1 MKPRFRNS
9 VLIPLQF
16 PCKWSYGSPFFMML
30 SFPIYVLELYSA
42 NLIDP
47 IGPSGKRK
55 KQDNYVTV
63 FGIVERFIQNIVLWK
78 QLSTPKIT
86 LLQLEIWKLQYLNE
100 SFLVGLFPTI
110 LIAWQLLLEYVHWSK
125 ICQTSIHPTASIYAC
140 MHVGTCKFA
149 MG

>member
-1 MKPRFRNS
+1 
-9 VLIPLQF
+9 
-16 PCKWSYGSPFFMML
+16 MML

-42 NLIDP
+42 NLIDL

-86 LLQLEIWKLQYLNE
+86 LLQLEIW
-100 SFLVGLFPTI
+100 
-110 LIAWQLLLEYVHWSK
+110 
-125 ICQTSIHPTASIYAC
+125 
-140 MHVGTCKFA
+140 
-149 MG
+149 